1 MTRLDLPKGQWIEV
15 KEEMTVADDDFKF
28 GYASDGIN
36 QDGRVNFNVVRHNV
50 ARAAV
55 RIVATSLDDK
65 WPKAGPDVRRQRA
78 MRVHALSS
86 KVFDGIVKAL
96 DAYEQSLAEQ
106 EAEAEKKDD
115 AAPGE
120 AA

>member
-1 MTRLDLPKGQWIEV
+1 MPRLELPHGQWIEV
-15 KEEMTVADDDFKF
+15 KDDMTVADDDFKF

-55 RIVATSLDDK
+55 RILATSLDDK
-65 WPKAGPDVRRQRA
+65 WPKAGPDVRKQRA
-78 MRVHALSS
+78 LRVHGMAS

-96 DAYEQSLAEQ
+96 DAFEQAQAE
-106 EAEAEKKDD
+106 EDAAAEKKADETV
-115 AAPGE
+115 GE